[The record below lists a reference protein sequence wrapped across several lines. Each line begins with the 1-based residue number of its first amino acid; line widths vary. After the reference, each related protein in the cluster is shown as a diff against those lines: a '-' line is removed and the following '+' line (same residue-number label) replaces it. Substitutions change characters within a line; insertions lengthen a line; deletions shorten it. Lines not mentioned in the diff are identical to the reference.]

1 MKQNNKMYW
10 KDGFYDTYEEGRI
23 EISEEYWQQLLEEQS
38 NGKKII
44 SNEEGYPIAVNR
56 IESVEDI
63 KAKVLARIRTFD
75 KSEEIN
81 SFSLRGDNIWLD
93 KDLRS
98 SIANTVAIKLK
109 KGITKSSIWY
119 NNKEYVLKCEDI
131 ISMLEDV
138 SIYADACNSI
148 KQRHISNIYTMDN
161 IEDIEN
167 YNYKNNYPT
176 KLRFDYHE
184 ESIL

>member
-23 EISEEYWQQLLEEQS
+23 EITKEYWQQLLEEQT
-38 NGKKII
+38 NGKEII
-44 SNEEGYPIAVNR
+44 SNEEGYPIAINR

-63 KAKVLARIRTFD
+63 KAKVLSRIKAFD
-75 KSEEIN
+75 KSEEVN

-98 SIANTVAIKLK
+98 SIINTVTIKIK
-109 KGITKSSIWY
+109 KGITESSIWY
-119 NNKEYVLKCEDI
+119 KNKEYVLKCEDI

-138 SIYADACNSI
+138 AIYADACNATTN
-148 KQRHISNIYTMDN
+148 RHIANVKEMSNVYNMQT
-161 IEDIEN
+161 
-167 YNYKNNYPT
+167 YNYRLNYPV
-176 KLRFDYHE
+176 KLMFE
-184 ESIL
+184 F

>member
-1 MKQNNKMYW
+1 MEQNNKMYW

-23 EISEEYWQQLLEEQS
+23 EITKEYWQQLLEEQS
-38 NGKKII
+38 NGKKIL

-75 KSEEIN
+75 KSEEVN
-81 SFSLRGDNIWLD
+81 LFSLRGDNIWLD

-98 SIANTVAIKLK
+98 SIVDTVTTKIK
-109 KGITKSSIWY
+109 KGITESSIWY
-119 NNKEYVLKCEDI
+119 KNKEYVLKCEDI

-138 SIYADACNSI
+138 AIYADACNTTTN
-148 KQRHISNIYTMDN
+148 RHIANVKEMTNVYNMQT
-161 IEDIEN
+161 
-167 YNYKNNYPT
+167 YNYRLNYPV
-176 KLRFDYHE
+176 KLVFE
-184 ESIL
+184 F